1 VSNVS
6 HGDNRGGGGRGSDNV
21 VGVVHTTVLLLRS
34 QPGLG
39 DLSVGSDLCA
49 REAIGH
55 PDATSSFFEVVDR
68 PLEDGVFVCHEEN
81 ILTLVRAY
89 PWSLFC
95 SDA

>member
-1 VSNVS
+1 MSNVS

-39 DLSVGSDLCA
+39 DLYVGPDLRA
-49 REAIGH
+49 REALGH
-55 PDATSSFFEVVDR
+55 PDATSCFFEVVHR
-68 PLEDGVFVCHEEN
+68 LFEDGVFVCHEEN
-81 ILTLVRAY
+81 ILTLVRSY